1 MLKLIHS
8 LQEKRRKDKITPDHV
23 PEVEI
28 MNAVLESARSEMN
41 DLYKSDKIGVVKTLN
56 SKAVYVKGDYGKENS
71 RKEKKC

>member
-1 MLKLIHS
+1 MEMDMLKLIHS

-28 MNAVLESARSEMN
+28 MNAVLKSARSEMN

-56 SKAVYVKGDYGKENS
+56 SKAVYVKDGK
-71 RKEKKC
+71 

>member
-71 RKEKKC
+71 R

>member
-1 MLKLIHS
+1 MEMDMLKLIRS

-28 MNAVLESARSEMN
+28 MNAVLESARSELN

-56 SKAVYVKGDYGKENS
+56 SKAVYVKDGK
-71 RKEKKC
+71 

>member
-1 MLKLIHS
+1 MEMDMLKLIQG

-56 SKAVYVKGDYGKENS
+56 SKAVYVKDGK
-71 RKEKKC
+71 

>member
-1 MLKLIHS
+1 MEMDMLKLIQG

-41 DLYKSDKIGVVKTLN
+41 DLYKSDKIGVVKMLN
-56 SKAVYVKGDYGKENS
+56 SKAVYVKENLD
-71 RKEKKC
+71 K

>member
-1 MLKLIHS
+1 MEMDMLKLIRS

-28 MNAVLESARSEMN
+28 MNTVLESARSEMN

-56 SKAVYVKGDYGKENS
+56 SKAVYVKDDYGEEN
-71 RKEKKC
+71 RR

>member
-1 MLKLIHS
+1 MEMDMLKLIRG

-41 DLYKSDKIGVVKTLN
+41 DLYKSNKIGVVKTLN
-56 SKAVYVKGDYGKENS
+56 SKAVYVKDGK
-71 RKEKKC
+71 

>member
-1 MLKLIHS
+1 MEMDMLKLIHS

-56 SKAVYVKGDYGKENS
+56 SKAVYVKDDYGKEN
-71 RKEKKC
+71 RR